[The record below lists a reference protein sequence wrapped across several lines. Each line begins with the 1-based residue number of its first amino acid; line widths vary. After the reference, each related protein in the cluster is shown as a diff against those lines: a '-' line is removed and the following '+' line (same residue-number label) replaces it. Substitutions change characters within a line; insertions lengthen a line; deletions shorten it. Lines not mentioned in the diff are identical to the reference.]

1 MAAAHRRQWI
11 PLQKQLQPGAR
22 DPANLF
28 QRNARRRHKEAIEK
42 ALKKGYLKCLDKEL
56 ILGSQLKGEGTEELE
71 DVLRISLRGCN
82 VKAIDDIAILT
93 CARLRICNLESCY
106 ISDISAFYGCVNL
119 LKLDVSNNQVS
130 SFSLASQIGSSAP
143 SLSGLQL
150 LRDYFSHTH
159 AHGQPLPLNDSSF
172 LFRSKSSLLVT
183 FGPP

>member
-22 DPANLF
+22 DPANLY
-28 QRNARRRHKEAIEK
+28 QRNARMRHKEAIEK

-119 LKLDVSNNQVS
+119 LKLDVSNNQVG

-143 SLSGLQL
+143 SLSEGLACSCCETTF
-150 LRDYFSHTH
+150 RIHTH
-159 AHGQPLPLNDSSF
+159 AASPSHSMTHPFSSDRSLPSS
-172 LFRSKSSLLVT
+172 
-183 FGPP
+183 